1 LLREHDQIAPI
12 QRLQQRYRSV
22 LQLLVVASVAAQVV
36 EPVAEQVALVD
47 RIGSWL
53 KAMIV

>member
-1 LLREHDQIAPI
+1 
-12 QRLQQRYRSV
+12 LQQRYRSV

-36 EPVAEQVALVD
+36 VEPMEEQVALVD
-47 RIGSWL
+47 RIGAWL

>member
-1 LLREHDQIAPI
+1 
-12 QRLQQRYRSV
+12 LQQRYRSV

-36 EPVAEQVALVD
+36 VEPMAEQVALVD
-47 RIGSWL
+47 RIGAWL